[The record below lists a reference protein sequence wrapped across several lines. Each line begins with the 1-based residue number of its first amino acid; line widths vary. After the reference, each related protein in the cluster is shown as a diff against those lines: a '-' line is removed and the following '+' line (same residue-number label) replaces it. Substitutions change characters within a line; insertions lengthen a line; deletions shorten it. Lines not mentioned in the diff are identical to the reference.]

1 MVSIIYN
8 DIDPVSRN
16 SHNYIMHEYENE
28 EMPFAL
34 VKVQTELINAMLPEL
49 ISEPAIFMSKHSS
62 SKSVG
67 SFTVHSEGNWSS
79 KAELGGVANRL
90 SMAAPLEMLNT
101 LIQMSRIKVDG
112 IEVTYEA
119 THHGPLTYKKSFF
132 AEVGGNAEVVAS
144 TAMAEFLAKA
154 IINSLDM
161 GNNSNHIAIGIG
173 GNHYA
178 SKFTKLALEK
188 GYAFAHIM
196 PRYYASEIE
205 MLNQAFEMSLPRPEI
220 AVVEWK
226 SLSAKERTP
235 ILKKLDEIGIDYE
248 RV

>member
-1 MVSIIYN
+1 MDSIVHN

-16 SHNYIMHEYENE
+16 SHSYIMKEYENE
-28 EMPFAL
+28 EMPFEL
-34 VKVQTELINAMLPEL
+34 VKVQAELINVTLPES

-62 SKSVG
+62 SKSIG

-79 KAELGGVANRL
+79 KAELGGIPNGL
-90 SMAAPLEMLNT
+90 SMASPIEMLNT
-101 LIQMSRIKVDG
+101 LMQMSKINADG
-112 IEVTYEA
+112 MEVTYEA
-119 THHGPLTYKKSFF
+119 THHGPHTHKKSFF
-132 AEVGGNAEVVAS
+132 AEVGGNAEVVS
-144 TAMAEFLAKA
+144 NQKMAGILAKS

-161 GNNSNHIAIGIG
+161 GNNSNKIVIGIG

-196 PRYYASEIE
+196 PRYYASEIS
-205 MLNQAFEMSLPRPEI
+205 MLSQASEMSSPKPDI
-220 AVVEWK
+220 AVIEWK
-226 SLSAKERTP
+226 SLSAKEREP
-235 ILKKLDEIGIDYE
+235 ILKELNAIGIDYE